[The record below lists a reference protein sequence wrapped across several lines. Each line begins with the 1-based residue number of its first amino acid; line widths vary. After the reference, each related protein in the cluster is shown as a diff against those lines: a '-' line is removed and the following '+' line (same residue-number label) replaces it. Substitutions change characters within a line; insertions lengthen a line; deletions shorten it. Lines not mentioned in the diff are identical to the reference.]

1 MRRRKLIVL
10 LGGAFL
16 ASPLQAHGQ
25 QPGRTYRIGGLQS
38 SPRDAP
44 QIIALFDELR
54 RLGFIEGQNLIID
67 PRGFGLRYGQ
77 FPQAAVDLVNA
88 RVDVILAGGNL
99 GIRAAQ
105 HATAT
110 IPILGVTD
118 DMVGSG
124 LAVSM
129 AHPGANTTGVSL
141 LATELDGK
149 RQELL
154 IELIPEARRISALT
168 DPNTTAS
175 PQLQALQDAARAHDV
190 DLDIRTADTPV
201 EITPAIDAAKASG
214 AAGLNVLASPILFA
228 NRRIIFERAAA
239 LRLPAMYQWPEMAR
253 EGGLAG
259 YGPSAVQLFR
269 DVVSRQLVKL
279 LAGAKPADLPVEQP
293 TKFELVINLK
303 TARALG
309 RRSPPSMQCRES
321 AFRTPNHNRRPAG
334 QAQR

>member
-1 MRRRKLIVL
+1 VNRRQVIALF
-10 LGGAFL
+10 GGAFSAL
-16 ASPLQAHGQ
+16 PLQAHGQ

-38 SPRDAP
+38 SPRGAP
-44 QIIALFDELR
+44 QYIALFDELR

-67 PRGFGLRYGQ
+67 PRGFGLRYDQ

-88 RVDVILAGGNL
+88 GADVILAGGNP

-105 HATAT
+105 QATTT

-175 PQLQALQDAARAHDV
+175 PQLQALQDAARAHAV
-190 DLDIRTADTPV
+190 DLDIHKAGTPE

-228 NRRIIFERAAA
+228 NRRLIFERAAA
-239 LRLPAMYQWPEMAR
+239 LRLPAIYQWPEMAR

-259 YGPSAVQLFR
+259 YGPSIVQLHR
-269 DVVSRQLVKL
+269 DVVSRQLIKL
-279 LAGAKPADLPVEQP
+279 LGGAKPADLPVEQP
-293 TKFELVINLK
+293 TRFELVLNLN
-303 TARALG
+303 TAKALG
-309 RRSPPSMQCRES
+309 LTIPHSMLLLADEVIE
-321 AFRTPNHNRRPAG
+321 
-334 QAQR
+334 